1 MSQSAQIV
9 SVQLI
14 CMFAQLANLIR
25 TSLSMLMIMHECQDR
40 GDAHLQYISSFE
52 ALATEKVESIRGAVV
67 L

>member
-14 CMFAQLANLIR
+14 CMFALLAKLIR
-25 TSLSMLMIMHECQDR
+25 TSSRYADDHECRDR

-52 ALATEKVESIRGAVV
+52 ALQKKSKA
-67 L
+67 